1 MAAPLSPESFH
12 RSIINAIMSNNSIV
26 PGRAELPGDSGT
38 MRPVELEGSP
48 GRTLSS
54 SSVGNGSSG
63 YEASESSDNQHACIK
78 KRGNVN
84 VNKKTGKAKDRHVK
98 IVTSSDVESS
108 ENAETTES
116 AGDETT
122 DGSNKSSLKAKN
134 KNKNK
139 QSNTTKSMPSTD
151 NESSAQTEEVS
162 TDADTSGK
170 SSRVSTNDPNW
181 SVSEDCRLQS
191 MKEAGETW
199 KFITTSLCKTKTD
212 VRARW
217 KVLQSQSSASEP
229 TTEAENN
236 NATTEEETGDAVTDA
251 EAEEDEAEDDYD
263 YENDEDEH
271 GDAYED
277 DYEYEYDDD
286 DEDDDDDEEESHSNA
301 KDNTSANNS
310 NKWHKGPR
318 NDKVAIENKWAKA
331 RAKAKASDEGDS
343 VASGQE
349 TSDEGSVSS
358 SCLGYGD
365 PEKEKQRKYLQD
377 HIYKEMYPAE
387 IHPEPDAYIGK
398 RDCDILA
405 SLDSKYKKS
414 RWLEMQAN
422 FYNVTGRMVPLEAIR
437 ARCERAEAEE
447 EERSEARRLQKRLDK
462 VENWIA
468 KQSHED
474 SEE

>member
-1 MAAPLSPESFH
+1 
-12 RSIINAIMSNNSIV
+12 MSENSVV
-26 PGRAELPGDSGT
+26 PGLAELPGYSSA
-38 MRPVELEGSP
+38 MRLAELEGSP
-48 GRTLSS
+48 GQALSS
-54 SSVGNGSSG
+54 SSVDDGSSG
-63 YEASESSDNQHACIK
+63 YDASVSSDNQRACVK
-78 KRGNVN
+78 KQRNAN
-84 VNKKTGKAKDRHVK
+84 MKAGKSKDRHVK

-108 ENAETTES
+108 GNDETTES

-122 DGSNKSSLKAKN
+122 DGSNKSSPKAKN
-134 KNKNK
+134 RSKNKKGNA
-139 QSNTTKSMPSTD
+139 TKPMPSAD
-151 NESSAQTEEVS
+151 NESSALTEDIS
-162 TDADTSGK
+162 TDADTSAK
-170 SSRVSTNDPNW
+170 SSQASTKDPNW
-181 SVSEDCRLQS
+181 SVSEDCRLRS

-199 KFITTSLCKTKTD
+199 AFITNALCKSKTD
-212 VRARW
+212 ARARW

-236 NATTEEETGDAVTDA
+236 NTTTEEETGDAVTEADA
-251 EAEEDEAEDDYD
+251 EENEARQV
-263 YENDEDEH
+263 
-271 GDAYED
+271 ED
-277 DYEYEYDDD
+277 DYE
-286 DEDDDDDEEESHSNA
+286 DEDEYEDEDDYEDEEYYEEDEDEYADDDDEEEESDSNV
-301 KDNTSANNS
+301 KDSASNNDN

-331 RAKAKASDEGDS
+331 RAKAKTSDQDDS
-343 VASGQE
+343 VVSGQE
-349 TSDEGSVSS
+349 SSSKISVSS

-387 IHPEPDAYIGK
+387 IHPKPDAYLGK

-437 ARCERAEAEE
+437 ARCERAEADE
-447 EERSEARRLQKRLDK
+447 EERSEARKLQKRLDK
-462 VENWIA
+462 VENWIS
-468 KQSHED
+468 KQSHKD

>member
-1 MAAPLSPESFH
+1 
-12 RSIINAIMSNNSIV
+12 MSENSVV
-26 PGRAELPGDSGT
+26 PGQA
-38 MRPVELEGSP
+38 
-48 GRTLSS
+48 LSS
-54 SSVGNGSSG
+54 SSVDDGSSG
-63 YEASESSDNQHACIK
+63 YDASASSDNQRACVK
-78 KRGNVN
+78 KQRNAN
-84 VNKKTGKAKDRHVK
+84 MRAGKAKDRHVK

-108 ENAETTES
+108 DNAETTES

-122 DGSNKSSLKAKN
+122 DGSNKSLPKAKSRS
-134 KNKNK
+134 KNKKGNA
-139 QSNTTKSMPSTD
+139 TRSMPSAD
-151 NESSAQTEEVS
+151 NESSALTEDIS
-162 TDADTSGK
+162 TDADTSAK
-170 SSRVSTNDPNW
+170 SSQASTKDPNW

-199 KFITTSLCKTKTD
+199 VFITNALCKSKTD
-212 VRARW
+212 ARARW

-236 NATTEEETGDAVTDA
+236 NTTTEEETGDAVTKTDA
-251 EAEEDEAEDDYD
+251 E
-263 YENDEDEH
+263 ENETHEV
-271 GDAYED
+271 ED
-277 DYEYEYDDD
+277 DYEDEDEYEDEEYYEDEGYYED
-286 DEDDDDDEEESHSNA
+286 DEDEYDDEEEYDSNV
-301 KDNTSANNS
+301 KDSTSIDDN
-310 NKWHKGPR
+310 NKWYKGPR

-331 RAKAKASDEGDS
+331 RANAKTSDQGDS
-343 VASGQE
+343 VVSGQE
-349 TSDEGSVSS
+349 SSSGNSVSS

-365 PEKEKQRKYLQD
+365 PEKEKQRNYLQD

-387 IHPEPDAYIGK
+387 IHPKPDAYLGK

-447 EERSEARRLQKRLDK
+447 EEERSEARKLQKRLDK
-462 VENWIA
+462 VENWIS
-468 KQSHED
+468 KQSHKD

>member
-1 MAAPLSPESFH
+1 
-12 RSIINAIMSNNSIV
+12 MSNNSVV

-38 MRPVELEGSP
+38 IRLVELEGSP

-54 SSVGNGSSG
+54 SSVGDGSSG

-122 DGSNKSSLKAKN
+122 DRSNKSSPKAKN

-139 QSNTTKSMPSTD
+139 KSNTTKSMPSTD
-151 NESSAQTEEVS
+151 NESSAHTEEVS

-170 SSRVSTNDPNW
+170 SSRVSTKDPNW
-181 SVSEDCRLQS
+181 SVSEDCRLRS

-217 KVLQSQSSASEP
+217 KVLRSQSSASEP
-229 TTEAENN
+229 TTEAE
-236 NATTEEETGDAVTDA
+236 
-251 EAEEDEAEDDYD
+251 EDEAEDNYD

-277 DYEYEYDDD
+277 DYEYEY
-286 DEDDDDDEEESHSNA
+286 EDDDGVDDEEESDSNA
-301 KDNTSANNS
+301 KDNTSTNN

-447 EERSEARRLQKRLDK
+447 EERSEARKLQKRLDK

>member
-1 MAAPLSPESFH
+1 MAAPLSPESF
-12 RSIINAIMSNNSIV
+12 RQSIINAIMSNNAVV
-26 PGRAELPGDSGT
+26 PGRAELPDDSGT
-38 MRPVELEGSP
+38 MRLAELEGSP
-48 GRTLSS
+48 SRALSS
-54 SSVGNGSSG
+54 SSVGDGSSG
-63 YEASESSDNQHACIK
+63 YEASLSSGNQRTCIK
-78 KRGNVN
+78 KQGNIN
-84 VNKKTGKAKDRHVK
+84 MKSGKAKDCHVK
-98 IVTSSDVESS
+98 TVTSSDVESS

-122 DGSNKSSLKAKN
+122 DGSNKSSPKAKN
-134 KNKNK
+134 KNKKCNA
-139 QSNTTKSMPSTD
+139 TKSMPSTD
-151 NESSAQTEEVS
+151 DESSAQTEEAS

-170 SSRVSTNDPNW
+170 SSQASTKDPNW
-181 SVSEDCRLQS
+181 SVSEDCRLRG

-217 KVLQSQSSASEP
+217 KVLQSQSSASGP
-229 TTEAENN
+229 TTEAEKN
-236 NATTEEETGDAVTDA
+236 NATTDEETGDDVTEA
-251 EAEEDEAEDDYD
+251 EAEENETNEDEDD
-263 YENDEDEH
+263 YENDED
-271 GDAYED
+271 D
-277 DYEYEYDDD
+277 DEYE
-286 DEDDDDDEEESHSNA
+286 DDDEESDSNV
-301 KDNTSANNS
+301 KDSASANNN

-331 RAKAKASDEGDS
+331 RAKAKTSDQGDS

-349 TSDEGSVSS
+349 ASTESSVSS

-365 PEKEKQRKYLQD
+365 PEKEKQRRYLQD

-387 IHPEPDAYIGK
+387 IHPKPDAYLGK
-398 RDCDILA
+398 RDCDVLA
-405 SLDSKYKKS
+405 SIDSKYKKS

-437 ARCERAEAEE
+437 ARCERAEAEK
-447 EERSEARRLQKRLDK
+447 EERSEARKLQKRLDK
-462 VENWIA
+462 VEDWIA

>member
-1 MAAPLSPESFH
+1 MTAPLSPESFH
-12 RSIINAIMSNNSIV
+12 RSVINAIMSNNSVV

-38 MRPVELEGSP
+38 MRLVELEGSP
-48 GRTLSS
+48 GRALSS
-54 SSVGNGSSG
+54 SSVGDGSSG
-63 YEASESSDNQHACIK
+63 YEASKSSDNQRACIK
-78 KRGNVN
+78 KQGNVK
-84 VNKKTGKAKDRHVK
+84 VNNKTGKVKNQHVK

-122 DGSNKSSLKAKN
+122 DGSSKSSPKAKN

-139 QSNTTKSMPSTD
+139 KSNTTRSMPSTD
-151 NESSAQTEEVS
+151 NESSAQTKEVS
-162 TDADTSGK
+162 TDANTSDK
-170 SSRVSTNDPNW
+170 SSRASTKDPNW
-181 SVSEDCRLQS
+181 SVSEDCRLRS

-217 KVLQSQSSASEP
+217 KVLQSQ
-229 TTEAENN
+229 
-236 NATTEEETGDAVTDA
+236 
-251 EAEEDEAEDDYD
+251 
-263 YENDEDEH
+263 
-271 GDAYED
+271 
-277 DYEYEYDDD
+277 
-286 DEDDDDDEEESHSNA
+286 
-301 KDNTSANNS
+301 
-310 NKWHKGPR
+310 GPR

-331 RAKAKASDEGDS
+331 RAKAKASDQDDS

-349 TSDEGSVSS
+349 ASEESSVSS

-387 IHPEPDAYIGK
+387 IHPEPDTYMGK

-447 EERSEARRLQKRLDK
+447 ERSEARKLQKRLDK

-468 KQSHED
+468 KQSHKD

>member
-1 MAAPLSPESFH
+1 MTAPLSPESFH
-12 RSIINAIMSNNSIV
+12 RSVINAIMSNNSVV

-38 MRPVELEGSP
+38 MRLVELEGSP
-48 GRTLSS
+48 GRALSS
-54 SSVGNGSSG
+54 SSVGDGSSG
-63 YEASESSDNQHACIK
+63 YEASKSSDNQRACIK
-78 KRGNVN
+78 KQGNVK
-84 VNKKTGKAKDRHVK
+84 VNNKTGKVKNQHVK

-122 DGSNKSSLKAKN
+122 DGSSKSSPKAKN

-139 QSNTTKSMPSTD
+139 KSNTTRSMPSTD
-151 NESSAQTEEVS
+151 NESSAQTKEVS
-162 TDADTSGK
+162 TDANTSDK
-170 SSRVSTNDPNW
+170 SSRASTKDPNW
-181 SVSEDCRLQS
+181 SVSEDCRLRS

-229 TTEAENN
+229 TTEAEKN

-251 EAEEDEAEDDYD
+251 EAEDDD
-263 YENDEDEH
+263 D
-271 GDAYED
+271 DAYE
-277 DYEYEYDDD
+277 DD
-286 DEDDDDDEEESHSNA
+286 DEDDDDEESNSNA
-301 KDNTSANNS
+301 KDNASANNNNN
-310 NKWHKGPR
+310 NKWHRGPR

-331 RAKAKASDEGDS
+331 RAKAKASDQDDS

-349 TSDEGSVSS
+349 ASEESSVSS

-387 IHPEPDAYIGK
+387 IHPEPDTYMGK

-447 EERSEARRLQKRLDK
+447 ERSEARKLQKRLDK

-468 KQSHED
+468 KQSHKD